1 MTIVTD
7 CSKTSGSTNQS
18 FRYVT
23 WAAGICNYKICYDR
37 FVCFYRKITKENNL
51 LNEVVSSQSA
61 EKEFLVLIKWKTLIE
76 KNCDLLSDLVVEFQ
90 QLYEMYFKISNRFRN
105 QRKLYQILGFK

>member
-1 MTIVTD
+1 M
-7 CSKTSGSTNQS
+7 SGSTNQS
-18 FRYVT
+18 FRYVK

-61 EKEFLVLIKWKTLIE
+61 EKGTLDFDKME
-76 KNCDLLSDLVVEFQ
+76 NCDRE
-90 QLYEMYFKISNRFRN
+90 
-105 QRKLYQILGFK
+105 KL